1 MKKQFLFISFICAT
15 SFINAQSQALP
26 NGGFENWTNQG
37 AFEDPQ
43 YWATMNFYSI
53 SGAPATAF
61 KSTDAHSGTYA
72 LKLKTLTA
80 EVDGEMDTIR
90 GIALL
95 GSFNISNGENTIGQS
110 FTQRPDSLVGWYK
123 LTSVNNSPFFIY
135 SKLSKWNTST
145 NATED
150 IGETLF
156 QGAANSSYV
165 RFSVPIIYANNKTP
179 DSLQILI
186 SNSLDSNV
194 ITNELLLDDL
204 KFIYNNTST
213 VGIAE
218 NTVKI
223 QLSPNPV
230 MDQLHIQSDQPVERI
245 SVKDIHGKRVFDL
258 SGNNSEYYQVET
270 AHFSP
275 GIYFCE
281 LYFTN
286 GSSKQVKFMKE

>member
-1 MKKQFLFISFICAT
+1 MKKQFLFIAFACTT
-15 SFINAQSQALP
+15 SLINAQSQPVP

-37 AFEDPQ
+37 TFEDPQ
-43 YWATMNFYSI
+43 YWATMNLYTLA
-53 SGAPATAF
+53 GAPATAI

-72 LKLKTLTA
+72 LKLKTVIA

-95 GSFNISNGENTIGQS
+95 GSIDLSSGESTTGQP

-123 LTSVNNSPFFIY
+123 LTSVDNAPFIIY
-135 SKLSKWNTST
+135 SKFSRRNTST
-145 NATED
+145 NTTEE

-156 QGAANSSYV
+156 QGAANSNYV
-165 RFSVPIIYANNKTP
+165 RFSVPIVYTNNQTP
-179 DSLQILI
+179 DSLQIII
-186 SNSLDSNV
+186 SNSLDSTVISNV
-194 ITNELLLDDL
+194 LLLDDL
-204 KFIYNNTST
+204 KFVYNNAST
-213 VGIAE
+213 AGIAE
-218 NTVKI
+218 NTVQI
-223 QLSPNPV
+223 QLAPNPV
-230 MDQLHIQSDQPVERI
+230 VDQLHIQSDQPVERI

-281 LYFTN
+281 LYFSN